1 MSDLLGVTDIMTNVV
16 VIHNE
21 FTAFCL
27 LSGAY
32 LTWTQLWTGV
42 ILSQCLAQPLA
53 YIFIVLDVKLEVFFY
68 NQINSQGI
76 TPAIF
81 SFDLFVSSSE
91 FNFLPLTLTMRL
103 IHFAKIILN
112 SWRKVVER
120 KVTNKLNSFAGEKKT
135 IGCNNALSLPM

>member
-91 FNFLPLTLTMRL
+91 FNFLPLTLT
-103 IHFAKIILN
+103 
-112 SWRKVVER
+112 VVPVANHCQEN
-120 KVTNKLNSFAGEKKT
+120 VP
-135 IGCNNALSLPM
+135 LSLLDSHSTGGSTIFSLVSQLSNGNISYL